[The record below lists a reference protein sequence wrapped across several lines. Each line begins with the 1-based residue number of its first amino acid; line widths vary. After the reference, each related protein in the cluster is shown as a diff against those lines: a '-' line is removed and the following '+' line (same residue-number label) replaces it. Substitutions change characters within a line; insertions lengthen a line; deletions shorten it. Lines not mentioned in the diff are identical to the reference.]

1 MELRGTAMVTGAGR
15 GIGRAVAI
23 ELASRGVDVV
33 ATVRRDG
40 DGADL
45 PELGAGR
52 ISVALLDVTDPSSWV
67 VPEDL
72 TILVNNAGADADH
85 VPLEFHDPAAWRTM
99 FETNVFGLAGLT
111 AAAIPTLRA
120 NAPGVVCAITSSSI
134 LTAVP
139 FYAGYRASKAA
150 ASAIC
155 DSLRVEL
162 APFGVRVVE
171 ILPGPV
177 ATDMFEASLAP
188 PEAARYP
195 AYREMAERGAELKR
209 QAADPMVEP
218 ADRPAISIVD
228 ALLDDAGPMRSSCDP
243 LGTGMLELWRTSDDE
258 AMFQLV
264 SGGYGLEPP
273 GPA

>member
-1 MELRGTAMVTGAGR
+1 MEPHGTALVTGASR
-15 GIGRAVAI
+15 GIGRAVAL
-23 ELASRGVDVV
+23 ELATRGFDVV
-33 ATVRRDG
+33 ATVRRGG

-45 PELGAGR
+45 PRLSGGR
-52 ISVALLDVTDPSSWV
+52 ITVAILDVTDPSTWV
-67 VPEDL
+67 IPDDL
-72 TILVNNAGADADH
+72 TVLVNNAGSDADH

-111 AAAIPTLRA
+111 AAAIPTLRE
-120 NAPGVVCAITSSSI
+120 NSPGVVCAITSSSI

-139 FYAGYRASKAA
+139 FYAGYRSSKAA

-177 ATDMFEASLAP
+177 DTDMFEASLAP

-195 AYREMAERGAELKR
+195 TYREMAERGAEMKR
-209 QAADPMVEP
+209 EAADPMVEP
-218 ADRPAISIVD
+218 AERAAASIVD
-228 ALLDDAGPMRSSCDP
+228 ALLDDAGPMRHSCDP
-243 LGTGMLELWRTSDDE
+243 LGSGLLELWRTSDDE
-258 AMFQLV
+258 AMYRLV
-264 SGGYGLEPP
+264 SGGYEIDH